1 MKKVY
6 GLLIILLTL
15 LFGVFI
21 LLKINTPVKIALIGD
36 FEEERNSFCT
46 TSLFAA
52 RIAEEQI
59 NKDKGIFGRKIKIII
74 KDTNFSDTKNLFDEL
89 KKENVELIISTATS
103 ENLVKIRPF
112 LKDYNMICL
121 SANATAT
128 SLSATEDNIYK
139 LLPDDAEEVQALFKH
154 LDKNNIEKNFTIV
167 YNKDN
172 KEYVTSVEN
181 EILKRGGRISYKIT
195 WQNHYEMFEVNYPQE
210 IMNSSAILT
219 LCSATESAFVAQK
232 LNMIGIKNKPI
243 FSFSW
248 SGDYNLIEY
257 GGKSIEGFTLV
268 TPVDISSKYGQY
280 DALEKELTSFN
291 KKNSMITATTY
302 EAILIARDIYEEKFT
317 KHKSLKSIL
326 SDREA
331 FEGIESKITFDK
343 YGDSKRKEYILRVN
357 QGEFSKVEDK

>member
-1 MKKVY
+1 MKKIY
-6 GLLIILLTL
+6 GLLAILLTL

-36 FEEERNSFCT
+36 FEEEGNSFCT

-52 RIAEEQI
+52 RIAEGQI

-74 KDTNFSDTKNLFDEL
+74 KNTNFSDTETLFEEL

-103 ENLVKIRPF
+103 ENLVKIEPF
-112 LKDYNMICL
+112 LKKYDMICI

-128 SLSATEDNIYK
+128 SLSGIEDNIYK
-139 LLPDDAEEVQALFKH
+139 LLPDDAEEVQALFDHIEKA
-154 LDKNNIEKNFTIV
+154 NIEKNFTII
-167 YNKDN
+167 YNKEN

-181 EILKRGGRISYKIT
+181 EIVKRGGRISYKIT
-195 WQNHYEMFEVNYPQE
+195 WQEHYELFQANYPQE
-210 IMNSSAILT
+210 IANSSAILT

-248 SGDYNLIEY
+248 SGDYNLIDY
-257 GGKSIEGFTLV
+257 GGKSIEGFTVV
-268 TPVDISSKYGQY
+268 TPIDISSKYGHY
-280 DALEKELTSFN
+280 DELEKELARFN

-302 EAILIARDIYEEKFT
+302 EAIYIARDIYGEKFT

-326 SDREA
+326 SDREG
-331 FEGIESKITFDK
+331 FEGIESKISFDK

-357 QGEFSKVEDK
+357 KGEFSKVEDK